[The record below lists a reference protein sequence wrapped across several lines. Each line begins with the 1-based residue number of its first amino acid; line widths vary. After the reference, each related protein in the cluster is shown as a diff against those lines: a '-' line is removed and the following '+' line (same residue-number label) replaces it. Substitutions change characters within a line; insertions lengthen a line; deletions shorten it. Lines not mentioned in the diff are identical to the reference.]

1 MPAVNGQR
9 VRTLREK
16 KGLKQYEL
24 AIYAKV
30 NQGHLSEIERNKV
43 ESVGSQ
49 ILMGL
54 AGVLETNVDYLIGT
68 SDDPR
73 PPRRER
79 LGDLKPDEEEL
90 LKIYRGMADSYLK
103 RQVIDHA
110 QVMADTDQRL
120 AAARRTRSRKRPAGE
135 TTAAPP
141 PGASP
146 EHR

>member
-1 MPAVNGQR
+1 VPTLSGRR
-9 VRTLREK
+9 VRALREK
-16 KGLKQYEL
+16 RGLKQYEL

-30 NQGHLSEIERNKV
+30 NQGYLSEIERDKTG
-43 ESVGSQ
+43 SVGSQ
-49 ILMGL
+49 ILVGL
-54 AGVLETNVDYLIGT
+54 AAALETNVDYLLGT

-73 PPRRER
+73 PPSRSR

-120 AAARRTRSRKRPAGE
+120 AAARRTRSRKRPA
-135 TTAAPP
+135 
-141 PGASP
+141 
-146 EHR
+146 